1 MTYQEFFQTKIEIA
15 TESGFD
21 IEPSQLNK
29 ALMPRQ
35 RAGVAWALRE
45 GRRTV
50 FESFGLGKTIQ
61 ELEFCHIA
69 AGHENG
75 QALIVLLLGVKQEF
89 TRDGVGYLKAARN
102 EIEMPTLFDF
112 MGGSDS
118 SD

>member
-50 FESFGLGKTIQ
+50 FESFGLGKT
-61 ELEFCHIA
+61 
-69 AGHENG
+69 
-75 QALIVLLLGVKQEF
+75 VQEF